1 MIFSEKGSVLV
12 IVITGITIIAAIG
25 AGLAAMVSSGARTGA
40 NHSLSVQAL
49 YAAESGL
56 EWAQYTITNEGTDCE
71 KVKLNQEKTNDE
83 KLVQADFLIKEAIL
97 VGNDCK
103 VTATGWVGS
112 QASPLAKRESTSNF
126 SIAGNNGGDNFL
138 DLIKDAF
145 LYGSNLEFSGDIV
158 EGPGATIVIQ
168 EGLKTPDLN
177 RGAEISVSN
186 IFFGDDVKLN
196 SGSASLGSSSE
207 PGIIFINGDLDLW
220 EGARNIY
227 GDVYVKGD
235 FQLKDAR
242 IYGNVYVEGDNGDN
256 GDVKLGWTPWLADES
271 RIYYTGSLSHPNN
284 YDTSILDKVIK
295 VDNIEDAPGY
305 IKGIA
310 MPDYGI
316 PEPRSDEW
324 YADKGYASSGIL
336 VDDLKIFADSYVSN
350 SWRPAAEDV
359 VIVSKGDISIT
370 GLGGS
375 GLTGVLFAPYGKVT
389 FNGGFFTGTV
399 IARDGFNVT
408 SGGTTVTFKSI
419 EDFFD
424 DNPED
429 IPMSVE

>member
-1 MIFSEKGSVLV
+1 VDWEERCAALSSEDSQEIWPNIHFVVTDANDQAGGCEVSV
-12 IVITGITIIAAIG
+12 
-25 AGLAAMVSSGARTGA
+25 
-40 NHSLSVQAL
+40 
-49 YAAESGL
+49 
-56 EWAQYTITNEGTDCE
+56 
-71 KVKLNQEKTNDE
+71 
-83 KLVQADFLIKEAIL
+83 
-97 VGNDCK
+97 
-103 VTATGWVGS
+103 TGWIGTS
-112 QASPLAKRESTSNF
+112 MENALAKRTLHGQSQEGSGSGLIPESFITEPPENDDDQ
-126 SIAGNNGGDNFL
+126 NGLDYGD
-138 DLIKDAF
+138 DF